1 MYGLNGA
8 LKSLPVLKSLKT
20 DNGADVIFRKLVL
33 LEGTENLQAGTRFDI
48 IGMND
53 DAYTINISGDE
64 STVSR
69 HSMRLLHR
77 GLTHGLFGELLEIE
91 ALNSVSVTDA
101 GEIILG
107 NRNDYVFEYRNDG
120 NKVVTVIKDACVVIN
135 DITMLVNA
143 VGYILPD
150 RSYQVKN
157 LYLYPYANKSL
168 DNIDEAV
175 MAVAVADV
183 QMQVVSAIMEA
194 HFVRVG
200 RLTSFRR
207 DSILDLLNKHYP
219 TKAHKMASCDIDEAI
234 GLFAEHGQL
243 SDLNHKEIRVLLQI
257 VISNYA
263 YYTSLYRGYPK
274 K

>member
-8 LKSLPVLKSLKT
+8 LKNPPVLKNLKT
-20 DNGADVIFRKLVL
+20 DNGADIIFRKLVL
-33 LEGTENLQAGTRFDI
+33 LEGTENLEAGTRFDI

-77 GLTHGLFGELLEIE
+77 GLTHGLFGELLEIKE
-91 ALNSVSVTDA
+91 LNSVEVTDA
-101 GEIILG
+101 GEVTIG
-107 NRNDYVFEYRNDG
+107 NRCDYDFEYRNDG
-120 NKVVTVIKDACVVIN
+120 DKVIMVIKEAMV
-135 DITMLVNA
+135 LVNGISMIVNA
-143 VGYILPD
+143 AGYILPD

-175 MAVAVADV
+175 MAVVVADV
-183 QMQVVSAIMEA
+183 QMQVVSALMEA
-194 HFVRVG
+194 HFLRVG

-207 DSILDLLNKHYP
+207 DAILDLLNKHYP
-219 TKAHKMASCDIDEAI
+219 AKVHKMGSCHIDEAVEI
-234 GLFAEHGQL
+234 FAEHGQL

-257 VISNYA
+257 VISNYD
-263 YYTSLYRGYPK
+263 YYTRLYRGYPK